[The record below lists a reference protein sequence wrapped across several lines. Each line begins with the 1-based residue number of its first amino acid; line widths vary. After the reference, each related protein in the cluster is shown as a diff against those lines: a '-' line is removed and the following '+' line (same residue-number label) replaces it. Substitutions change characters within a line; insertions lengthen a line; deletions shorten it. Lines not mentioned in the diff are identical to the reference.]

1 MEYKENEIKQGI
13 KFHTINTDKFKTN
26 LMAIFLTTKLT
37 RENVTKN
44 ALISLL
50 LKRGSKNMK
59 DQEKISKK
67 MEKH

>member
-37 RENVTKN
+37 RENVTKY
-44 ALISLL
+44 ALI
-50 LKRGSKNMK
+50 
-59 DQEKISKK
+59 
-67 MEKH
+67 